1 MNGDVI
7 FPYRNSLL
15 LKSSIFSTIV
25 RRFHSLLH
33 KSARE
38 CQIDYSFWMG
48 RVVGIDANV
57 LTFNSDDPS
66 SNLANVYN
74 FSELIVVEKTKMNE
88 KRPG

>member
-1 MNGDVI
+1 
-7 FPYRNSLL
+7 
-15 LKSSIFSTIV
+15 
-25 RRFHSLLH
+25 
-33 KSARE
+33 
-38 CQIDYSFWMG
+38 MG